1 MAYESSNSIPA
12 GDAPTLDMAPRDSTA
27 AGGDSSSQGA
37 VAGAGQRGAAVRLV
51 SGSSEDWTCALHA
64 ALHRRLRLAVW
75 IMAAGFAVFLPWQFL
90 LYRPEVGWERFN
102 LVFHVLCTLLLTGAG
117 AWLTWGRCQGDFGT
131 IRSLELAAFA
141 VPALFLAYGS
151 WFGMAHSCQERGFF
165 EFNSGSWMLLIFAYA
180 LFIPNTVRRATLV
193 IGILVAVP
201 ILILI
206 AGRLFHPDIAHAM
219 RTEHMTVIPVMFL
232 VSGIMAVLGV
242 DSIQSLR
249 RESFEAYQFGQYR
262 LRKRLGGGG
271 MGEVYLAEHVLLKR
285 PCVLKLIR
293 PERLGDPRTL
303 ARFER
308 EVRTTAQLSHWNTV
322 EIFDYGVTGDGVFYY
337 VMEYLPGLDLGA
349 MVREFG
355 PLPPERVIFLLIQ
368 VCDSIREAHEMGF
381 IHRDLKPSN
390 IFVAQRGGVFDVVK
404 VLDFGLVK
412 PIAEV
417 KDLSLTTEGSVT
429 GSPLYMSPE
438 QAMGNSDLDARS
450 DIYSLGAV
458 AYYTLTGRPPFES
471 DKPIRVILSHVQD
484 EVVSPRDMRPGLPED
499 LTQVVLR
506 CLKKNPDD
514 RFRTAEE
521 LGEALARCEA
531 AGRWT
536 RERAAAWWRERQLD
550 RSRDPGVAEPAESG
564 VVVVGL
570 DADGTRGS
578 RVSVPVRG
586 FGPGGHGVLPD
597 ETARG

>member
-1 MAYESSNSIPA
+1 
-12 GDAPTLDMAPRDSTA
+12 MAPRDSTA
-27 AGGDSSSQGA
+27 AGGDSASQGGGKLA
-37 VAGAGQRGAAVRLV
+37 EPKGPAVRLV
-51 SGSSEDWTCALHA
+51 SGSSEDWTCALQA

-75 IMAAGFAVFLPWQFL
+75 IIAAGFAVFLPWQFL
-90 LYRPEVGWERFN
+90 LFQPDVGWERYN
-102 LVFHVLCTLLLTGAG
+102 LAFHVLCTIFLAGAG
-117 AWLTWGRCQGDFGT
+117 AWLTWGKCQGDYGV

-180 LFIPNTVRRATLV
+180 LFIPNTVRRAALV

-201 ILILI
+201 ILILV

-219 RTEHMTVIPVMFL
+219 RTEHMTVIPLMFL
-232 VSGIMAVLGV
+232 VSGVMAVLGV

-249 RESFEAYQFGQYR
+249 RESFEAHQFGQYR
-262 LRKRLGGGG
+262 LRERLGGGG

-285 PCVLKLIR
+285 PCVVKLIR
-293 PERLGDPRTL
+293 PERMGDPRTL

-308 EVRTTAQLSHWNTV
+308 EVRTTARLSHWNTV
-322 EIFDYGVTGDGVFYY
+322 EIFDYGLTGDGVFYY

-349 MVREFG
+349 LVRRFG
-355 PLPPERVIFLLIQ
+355 PLPPERVIFLLGQ
-368 VCDSIREAHEMGF
+368 ACDSIREAHELGF

-412 PIAEV
+412 PIAEM
-417 KDLSLTTEGSVT
+417 KDLSLTAEGSVT

-438 QAMGNSDLDARS
+438 QAMGNTDLDARS

-458 AYYTLTGRPPFES
+458 AYFTLTGRPPFES
-471 DKPIRVILSHVQD
+471 DKPIRVILSHIQAD
-484 EVVSPRDMRPGLPED
+484 VVSPRDLRPDLPD
-499 LTQVVLR
+499 DVTQVVLR
-506 CLKKNPDD
+506 CLEKNPGD
-514 RFRTAEE
+514 RYQTASE
-521 LGEALARCEA
+521 LREALSRCEA

-536 RERAAAWWRERQLD
+536 RERAAAWWKERQLD
-550 RSRDPGVAEPAESG
+550 RPRDLPPSDPSEQ
-564 VVVVGL
+564 
-570 DADGTRGS
+570 
-578 RVSVPVRG
+578 RVSAV
-586 FGPGGHGVLPD
+586 GPAAD
-597 ETARG
+597 

>member
-1 MAYESSNSIPA
+1 MVSDSPNSIPA
-12 GDAPTLDMAPRDSTA
+12 GDEPTLDLAPRDSTA
-27 AGGDSSSQGA
+27 SGGDSASQGPA
-37 VAGAGQRGAAVRLV
+37 KSAEPRCPAVRLV
-51 SGSSEDWTCALHA
+51 SGSSEDWTCALHE

-90 LYRPEVGWERFN
+90 LFEPQVGWERYN
-102 LVFHVLCTLLLTGAG
+102 LVFHVLCTVFLTGAG
-117 AWLTWGRCQGDFGT
+117 AWLTWGRCQGDYGV

-141 VPALFLAYGS
+141 VPALFLAFGS

-180 LFIPNTVRRATLV
+180 LFIPNTVRRAALV

-201 ILILI
+201 ILILV

-219 RTEHMTVIPVMFL
+219 RTEHMTVIPLMFL

-249 RESFEAYQFGQYR
+249 RESFEAHQFGQYR
-262 LRKRLGGGG
+262 LRERLGGGG

-285 PCVLKLIR
+285 PCVVKLIR

-308 EVRTTAQLSHWNTV
+308 EVRTTARLSHWNTV
-322 EIFDYGVTGDGVFYY
+322 EIFDYGLTGDGVFYY

-355 PLPPERVIFLLIQ
+355 PLPPERMIFLLIQ
-368 VCDSIREAHEMGF
+368 ACDSIREAHQLGF

-390 IFVAQRGGVFDVVK
+390 IFVAQRGGIFDVVK

-412 PIAEV
+412 PIADM
-417 KDLSLTTEGSVT
+417 KDLSLTAEGSVT

-438 QAMGNSDLDARS
+438 QAMGNTDLDARS

-458 AYYTLTGRPPFES
+458 AYFMLTGRPPFES
-471 DKPIRVILSHVQD
+471 DKPIRVILSHVQA
-484 EVVSPRDMRPGLPED
+484 EVVSPRQLRPDLPED
-499 LTQVVLR
+499 LTRIVLR
-506 CLKKNPDD
+506 CLEKNPGD
-514 RFRTAEE
+514 RFQTAEE
-521 LGEALARCEA
+521 LGQALAGCKA
-531 AGRWT
+531 AGLWS
-536 RERAAAWWRERQLD
+536 RERAAAWWKERRLD
-550 RSRDPGVAEPAESG
+550 RPRDAETFDPSERHASAFD
-564 VVVVGL
+564 L
-570 DADGTRGS
+570 A
-578 RVSVPVRG
+578 
-586 FGPGGHGVLPD
+586 
-597 ETARG
+597 AR